1 MKNKKAMKKNEKNSI
16 HLKGLVYTCSAAT
29 GKSGGRERRSA
40 ALVIATAAKDGDT
53 LRWQYHRVG
62 VSVTRKMG
70 ALMNRMADDIESNR
84 ANYGRE
90 GYVPKTYVAE
100 AEGSIRTVGGE
111 TFIDAESVKFA
122 LAPPGGD
129 GVAFVNEASVTGTV
143 EDVLVNNNYAS
154 VILRSDG
161 VRLPLILSRND
172 DRKGYEEAAAG
183 TIKKGDEVSLAGPLC
198 SRTYSNGRD
207 TTACC
212 MLYNCTYSV
221 RHKMDRKQQAQPAGV
236 TM

>member
-1 MKNKKAMKKNEKNSI
+1 MKKNEKNNI
-16 HLKGLVYTCSAAT
+16 HLKGLVYTCSAET
-29 GKSGGRERRSA
+29 GKSGGRERRGA
-40 ALVIATAAKDGDT
+40 ALVIATAAKTGDT
-53 LRWQYHRVG
+53 LQWQYHRVN
-62 VSVTRKMG
+62 VSVTRKLG
-70 ALMNRMADDIESNR
+70 ALMNRIAEDIEDNR

-100 AEGSIRTVGGE
+100 AEGSIRMNGGE
-111 TFIDAESVKFA
+111 TFIDASSVSFA
-122 LAPPGGD
+122 LAPLSED
-129 GVAFVNEASVTGTV
+129 NVAFVNEASVTGTV

-161 VRLPLILSRND
+161 ARLPLILSRND
-172 DRKGYEEAAAG
+172 DRKGYEEAAEG
-183 TIKKGDEVSLAGPLC
+183 TIRKGDEVSLKGPLC

-212 MLYNCTYSV
+212 MLYNSTYTV
-221 RHKMDRKQQAQPAGV
+221 RHRMEKQQSQTAGV